1 MPNGKPG
8 DHPLSDLR
16 YGRGTGYGEEFD
28 TLALALLERP
38 GSHHAEVERIVSYMP
53 SVYVATQEDIA
64 SALAQALPRLRAL
77 LQQCDGAGPENT
89 HDA

>member
-28 TLALALLERP
+28 ALALALLARP

-53 SVYVATQEDIA
+53 SVYMATQEEIVG
-64 SALAQALPRLRAL
+64 ALAQALPRLRAL
-77 LQQCDGAGPENT
+77 LQQGDGADRENA